1 MENFFKTRLSISATY
16 RIIGSNKPRY
26 ITNVYGPT
34 TPRDKNAFI
43 RNLEGLATLTSG
55 SKWILGGDFNLIC
68 NLDEKRGGTRRIM
81 VESGKFQGVIDNL
94 GLIDMKTPNG
104 LFTCMNRRLGAH
116 QVAFRLDRFL
126 IFDSHLMEGTTLEA
140 HILDAHGSAHW
151 PIQLWLDIPAS
162 PGCKPFRFER
172 FWLQD
177 VQIPTETQKLQ
188 ATTQIMEQTNLR

>member
-16 RIIGSNKPRY
+16 QIIGSNKTRY

-104 LFTCMNRRLGAH
+104 LFTCMKWRLGAH
-116 QVAFRLDRFL
+116 QVAFRLDHFL

-151 PIQLWLDIPAS
+151 PIQMWLNIPTS

-188 ATTQIMEQTNLR
+188 AEA